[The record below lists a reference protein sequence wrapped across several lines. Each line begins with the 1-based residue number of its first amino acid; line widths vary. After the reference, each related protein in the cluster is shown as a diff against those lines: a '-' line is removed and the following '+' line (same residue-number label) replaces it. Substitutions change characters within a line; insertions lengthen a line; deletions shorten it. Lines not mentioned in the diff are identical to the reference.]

1 MLAVGVVALMR
12 LLERAVAVL
21 VVEVLVAVLAQQQHK
36 LQELQTLVAVVAVEV
51 YKLDQQALLVA
62 QVLLLFATLML
73 LIQQYLQ
80 LVRQHILFPADLE
93 SIDGLLPE
101 Q

>member
-1 MLAVGVVALMR
+1 MAVLMR
-12 LLERAVAVL
+12 LLALVAAAL
-21 VVEVLVAVLAQQQHK
+21 VAEVLVAVLAQQQHK
-36 LQELQTLVAVVAVEV
+36 LQELQTLVAVVVVEHC
-51 YKLDQQALLVA
+51 KLDHQALLAV